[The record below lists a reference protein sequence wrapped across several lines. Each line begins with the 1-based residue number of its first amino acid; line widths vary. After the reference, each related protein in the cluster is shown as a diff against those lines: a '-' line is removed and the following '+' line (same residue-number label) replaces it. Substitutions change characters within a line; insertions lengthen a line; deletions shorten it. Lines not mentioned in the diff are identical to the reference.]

1 MLPDIPYK
9 KRRKINLE
17 DIDKRFSFW
26 FITIWIIIGI
36 LMIIAVVFSV
46 ASCKEQ
52 RKLEEERAALQK
64 SRDSLEARLII
75 MPVAPSSPMPL
86 IEDADKMENFQ
97 PLSFKCQQ
105 PVVEIYK

>member
-52 RKLEEERAALQK
+52 RRLEQERVVLQR
-64 SRDSLEARLII
+64 SRDSLEGQLII
-75 MPVAPSSPMPL
+75 IPPV
-86 IEDADKMENFQ
+86 
-97 PLSFKCQQ
+97 PLSPKPSKRGADMMPAGF
-105 PVVEIYK
+105 PIGPSE